1 MAKKAENIVP
11 EQDSE
16 IILQWIRTNN
26 LKDIDLVLPKNK
38 LITITGVSWSWKSSL
53 AMSIAWN
60 PKYEIVAWDIKLDS
74 TSLKSLTA
82 DERSKLWIFLTFQNV
97 PEIPWVKLFEF
108 LKNIYDIRQEKPTT
122 FISFKKI
129 IEPLMEEL
137 WIDKD
142 FLRRDLN
149 VGFSWWEKR
158 KIEVLQIK
166 LLKPQVIILDEI
178 DSWLDVNAVKLV
190 SELLKET
197 NSENNTF
204 IIITHLFEM
213 LEGLPIE
220 KVLIIDKWEIKEI
233 GDNKLMEK
241 IKKEGF

>member
-1 MAKKAENIVP
+1 MLKLENLSVQIKGK
-11 EQDSE
+11 E
-16 IILQWIRTNN
+16 ILKNISFDFELWKNYCILG
-26 LKDIDLVLPKNK
+26 KN
-38 LITITGVSWSWKSSL
+38 WSWKSSL

-129 IEPLMEEL
+129 IEPLIEEL

-213 LEGLPIE
+213 LEWLPIE

>member
-1 MAKKAENIVP
+1 MLKLENLSVQIKGK
-11 EQDSE
+11 E
-16 IILQWIRTNN
+16 ILKNISFDFELWKNYCILG
-26 LKDIDLVLPKNK
+26 KN
-38 LITITGVSWSWKSSL
+38 WSWKSSL

-60 PKYEIVAWDIKLDS
+60 PKYEIVAWDIKFDS

-213 LEGLPIE
+213 LEWLPIE

>member
-1 MAKKAENIVP
+1 MLKLENLSVQIKGK
-11 EQDSE
+11 E
-16 IILQWIRTNN
+16 ILKNISFDFELWKNYCILG
-26 LKDIDLVLPKNK
+26 KN
-38 LITITGVSWSWKSSL
+38 WSWKSSL

-60 PKYEIVAWDIKLDS
+60 PKYEIVAWDIKLNS

-149 VGFSWWEKR
+149 VWFSWWEKR

-213 LEGLPIE
+213 LEWLPIE

>member
-1 MAKKAENIVP
+1 MLKLENLSVQIKGK
-11 EQDSE
+11 E
-16 IILQWIRTNN
+16 ILKNISFDFELWKNYCILG
-26 LKDIDLVLPKNK
+26 KN
-38 LITITGVSWSWKSSL
+38 WSWKSSL

-60 PKYEIVAWDIKLDS
+60 PKYEIVAWDIKFDS

-213 LEGLPIE
+213 LEWLPIE

-233 GDNKLMEK
+233 GDSKLMEK

>member
-1 MAKKAENIVP
+1 MLKLENLSVQIKGK
-11 EQDSE
+11 E
-16 IILQWIRTNN
+16 ILKNISFDFELWKNYCILG
-26 LKDIDLVLPKNK
+26 KN
-38 LITITGVSWSWKSSL
+38 WSWKSSL

-60 PKYEIVAWDIKLDS
+60 PKYEIVAWDIKLHS

-108 LKNIYDIRQEKPTT
+108 LKNIYDVRQEKPST

-129 IEPLMEEL
+129 IEPLIEEL

-213 LEGLPIE
+213 LEWLPIE

>member
-1 MAKKAENIVP
+1 MLKLENLSVQIKGK
-11 EQDSE
+11 E
-16 IILQWIRTNN
+16 ILKNISFDFELWKNYCILG
-26 LKDIDLVLPKNK
+26 KN
-38 LITITGVSWSWKSSL
+38 WSWKSSL

-60 PKYEIVAWDIKLDS
+60 PKYEIVSWDIKLDS

-213 LEGLPIE
+213 LEWLPIE

-233 GDNKLMEK
+233 GDSKLMEK

>member
-1 MAKKAENIVP
+1 MLKLENLSVQIKGK
-11 EQDSE
+11 E
-16 IILQWIRTNN
+16 ILKNISFDFELWKNYCILG
-26 LKDIDLVLPKNK
+26 KN
-38 LITITGVSWSWKSSL
+38 WSWKSSL

-213 LEGLPIE
+213 LERLPIE

>member
-1 MAKKAENIVP
+1 MLKLENLSVQIKGK
-11 EQDSE
+11 E
-16 IILQWIRTNN
+16 ILKNISFDFELWKNYCILG
-26 LKDIDLVLPKNK
+26 KN
-38 LITITGVSWSWKSSL
+38 WSWKSSL

-60 PKYEIVAWDIKLDS
+60 PKYEIVTWDIKLDS

>member
-1 MAKKAENIVP
+1 MLKLENLSVQIKGK
-11 EQDSE
+11 E
-16 IILQWIRTNN
+16 ILKNISFDFELWKNYCILG
-26 LKDIDLVLPKNK
+26 KN
-38 LITITGVSWSWKSSL
+38 WSWKSSL

-149 VGFSWWEKR
+149 VGFSWGEKR

-213 LEGLPIE
+213 LEWLPIE

-233 GDNKLMEK
+233 GDNKLMEE

>member
-1 MAKKAENIVP
+1 MLKIENLTVQIKGK
-11 EQDSE
+11 E
-16 IILQWIRTNN
+16 ILKNISFDFELWKNYCILW
-26 LKDIDLVLPKNK
+26 KN
-38 LITITGVSWSWKSSL
+38 WSWKSSL

-60 PKYEIVAWDIKLDS
+60 PKYEITTWDIKIDNNS
-74 TSLKSLTA
+74 IKDLTA
-82 DERSKLWIFLTFQNV
+82 DERSKLGIFLTFQNI

-108 LKNIYDIRQEKPTT
+108 LKNIYDVRQEKPTS

-129 IEPLMEEL
+129 IEPLIEEL
-137 WIDKD
+137 WIEKD

-149 VGFSWWEKR
+149 VGFSGWEKR

-166 LLKPQVIILDEI
+166 LLSPKVIILDEI
-178 DSWLDVNAVKLV
+178 DSWLDVNAVKQV
-190 SELLKET
+190 SELLKQT

-220 KVLIIDKWEIKEI
+220 KVLILEKWNIKEI
-233 GDNKLMEK
+233 GDNNLMNK